1 MGMST
6 QDTVER
12 VNIARK
18 AMQAQEAQFR
28 QALADGLPA
37 RAQYHA
43 EQAAALGRE
52 VKKLIDRC
60 PRFIHHQLN

>member
-6 QDTVER
+6 QDTIER
-12 VNIARK
+12 ANIARK
-18 AMQAQEAQFR
+18 AMQAQEAQWR
-28 QALADGLPA
+28 QAMADGLPA
-37 RAQYHA
+37 RAKHHA

-52 VKKLIDRC
+52 VKRLIDRC